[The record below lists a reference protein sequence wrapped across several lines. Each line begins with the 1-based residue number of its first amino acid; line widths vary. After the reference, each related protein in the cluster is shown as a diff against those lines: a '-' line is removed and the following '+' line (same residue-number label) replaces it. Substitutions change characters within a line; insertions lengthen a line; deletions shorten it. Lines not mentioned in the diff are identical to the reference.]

1 MTMLSVFL
9 KSLRSGSGVLNS
21 TLRSRLYS
29 ISNTDPPGR
38 IQSTMENRGIIPA
51 HQIALQ
57 HLDRVA
63 IKDSHGSH
71 TYLDVL
77 LKAIKLS
84 NMIKSSI
91 GPEKNQE
98 RIGFLCPN
106 DSTYVISQWACW
118 AAGHIGIKTYIKT

>member
-1 MTMLSVFL
+1 MIPAIL
-9 KSLRSGSGVLNS
+9 KSLRFIVL
-21 TLRSRLYS
+21 TTRHQHRLYS
-29 ISNTDPPGR
+29 ISNIGHQGR
-38 IQSTMENRGIIPA
+38 NQFTMGTRDIIPA
-51 HQIALQ
+51 HRLALQ

-71 TYLDVL
+71 TYLDVF
-77 LKAIKLS
+77 LKAIRLS
-84 NMIKSSI
+84 NLIKNCI

-118 AAGHIGIKTYIKT
+118 AAGHIGMKPLY